1 MTLSPDALARLS
13 QAAEMN
19 RRRTGVL
26 DGAVDLRDIPWP
38 ADPLYG
44 YNHCQEMSML
54 AHYIGEGLG
63 VSVADLQ
70 AVKLAGL
77 LHDLGRQAPWGQPD
91 PVHAARSADLAVA
104 WLRSQNE
111 SWYRQELIEQVGWLI
126 SNHALTAKDLPVD
139 PRLQALWD
147 ADAYEAARVAPG
159 TPEGLKAFRTA
170 TSRLCTAWAKD
181 RENQRTWL
189 RHRGW
194 T

>member
-1 MTLSPDALARLS
+1 MTLTPEALARLS

-19 RRRTGVL
+19 RQRTGVL
-26 DGAVDLRDIPWP
+26 DGALDLRDIPWP
-38 ADPLYG
+38 TDAHYG
-44 YNHCQEMSML
+44 YSHGQEMSTL

-63 VSVADLQ
+63 VSAADLK
-70 AVKLAGL
+70 ALKLAGL
-77 LHDLGRQAPWGQPD
+77 LHDLGRQAPWGKSD
-91 PVHAARSADLAVA
+91 PQHAARSADLAVSF
-104 WLRSQNE
+104 LRSQNE

-126 SNHALTAKDLPVD
+126 SNHALSSSDLPTD

-159 TPEGLKAFRTA
+159 TSEGLKAFRAA

-181 RENQRTWL
+181 RENQRIWL